1 MSNLVVITFD
11 NADEAGQVREA
22 IRKVEKQGN
31 ISLDDSAVIVKDAE
45 GKVHIKNEIDRGV
58 KVGTVGGSLLGLLI
72 GGLFFPIAGLAI
84 GAAGGALVGRM
95 VDLGVDKSFVKE
107 VTESLGPNSSAIF
120 LIVREAN
127 PTAAIAALKPYKG
140 EVYQTSLESDA
151 EQALRDVL
159 KDRK

>member
-11 NADEAGQVREA
+11 NPDEAGQVREA

-31 ISLDDSAVIVKDAE
+31 ISLDDSAVIVKDAD

-58 KVGTVGGSLLGLLI
+58 KIGTVGGSLLGLLI

-84 GAAGGALVGRM
+84 GAAGGALVGKM
-95 VDLGVDKSFVKE
+95 ADLGVDKGFVKE
-107 VTESLGPNSSAIF
+107 VTESLGPGSSAIF
-120 LIVREAN
+120 LIVRNAN

-140 EVYQTSLESDA
+140 ELYQTSLEPDT

-159 KDRK
+159 KERK